1 MELKSN
7 FTEGIPIGPCKTR
20 EDVALLCKN
29 NGYNK
34 RGAELGVGKGK
45 YTFKICNYF
54 EEFWAIDWWE
64 LEAKEPPYYKAR
76 HLDTEYEKVKRI
88 SKNSDIITKFNVIRE
103 KFDNAVHE
111 FEDNFFDF
119 IHIDGYAKNKEQLIR
134 NLKNWY
140 PKVKPGGIFSGHDMQ
155 YPRVEQIIRQFA
167 EEKKLTLNITGE
179 KWYNPTAEKPKRL
192 STNGPAWWFQL

>member
-1 MELKSN
+1 MKLKSN

-34 RGAELGVGKGK
+34 RGVELGVGKGK

-64 LEAKEPPYYKAR
+64 LEASEAPYYNAR
-76 HLDTEYEKVKRI
+76 HLDTEYEKVKI
-88 SKNSDIITKFNVIRE
+88 LSKKPNIITKFNIIKD

-119 IHIDGYAKNKEQLIR
+119 IHIDGYAKNKEQLKR

-140 PKVKPGGIFSGHDMQ
+140 KKVKPGGIFSGHDMQ
-155 YPRVEQIIRQFA
+155 YPKVEQIIRQFA
-167 EEKKLTLNITGE
+167 EEKKLTVNITGE
-179 KWYNPTAEKPKRL
+179 KWYRTTTKKPTKL